1 MSDMTEIRVSLYDK
15 TIEWD
20 TMEDDKKNRQGLNDA
35 IKGLNRTKQV
45 SMTHQCAVFVSR
57 HDIGVTEG
65 TEDLADIITRVILM
79 YDLEEMF
86 ITKVL
91 NEIVS
96 LTIDGW
102 DDYEMPG
109 FNVIVCYE

>member
-1 MSDMTEIRVSLYDK
+1 
-15 TIEWD
+15 
-20 TMEDDKKNRQGLNDA
+20 MEDDKKKRQGLNDA
-35 IKGLNRTKQV
+35 IKRLNRTQKRD
-45 SMTHQCAVFVSR
+45 MTYQCAVFTSR
-57 HDIGVTEG
+57 HDLGITEG

-79 YDLEEMF
+79 YDLEEMC

-96 LTIDGW
+96 WTIDGW

-109 FNVIVCYE
+109 FSVIVCYE

>member
-1 MSDMTEIRVSLYDK
+1 MTEIRVNLYDR

-20 TMEDDKKNRQGLNDA
+20 TTEDDKKKRHGLNNA
-35 IKGLNRTKQV
+35 IKGLDRTQKRD
-45 SMTHQCAVFVSR
+45 MTYQCAVFTSR

-65 TEDLADIITRVILM
+65 TEDLADIITKIILT

-96 LTIDGW
+96 LTIDVW

-109 FNVIVCYE
+109 FSVIVCYE

>member
-1 MSDMTEIRVSLYDK
+1 MTEIRVSLYDR

-20 TMEDDKKNRQGLNDA
+20 TMEDDSKNRQGLNDA
-35 IKGLNRTKQV
+35 IKRLNRTQQV

-57 HDIGVTEG
+57 HDIGITEG
-65 TEDLADIITRVILM
+65 TEDLADIITSVILT

-91 NEIVS
+91 NNIVS
-96 LTIDGW
+96 WTINVW

>member
-1 MSDMTEIRVSLYDK
+1 MTDIRVSLYDR

-20 TMEDDKKNRQGLNDA
+20 VMKDDKKKRHELNNA
-35 IKGLNRTKQV
+35 IKGLNRTQQV

-57 HDIGVTEG
+57 HDIGITEG

>member
-1 MSDMTEIRVSLYDK
+1 MTEIRVNLYDR
-15 TIEWD
+15 TIKWD
-20 TMEDDKKNRQGLNDA
+20 TMEDDKKKRYRLNNA
-35 IKGLNRTKQV
+35 IKRLDRTQKRD
-45 SMTHQCAVFVSR
+45 MTYQCAVFTSR
-57 HDIGVTEG
+57 HDIGITEG
-65 TEDLADIITRVILM
+65 TEDLADIITKIILT

-96 LTIDGW
+96 WTIDVW

-109 FNVIVCYE
+109 FSVIVCYE

>member
-1 MSDMTEIRVSLYDK
+1 MTKIRVSLYDR

-20 TMEDDKKNRQGLNDA
+20 TMEDDKKKRRGLNNA
-35 IKGLNRTKQV
+35 IKRLNRKQQV
-45 SMTHQCAVFVSR
+45 DMTYQCAVFVSR
-57 HDIGVTEG
+57 HDIGITEG
-65 TEDLADIITRVILM
+65 TEDLADIITSVILT

-91 NEIVS
+91 NNIVS
-96 LTIDGW
+96 WTINVW

>member
-1 MSDMTEIRVSLYDK
+1 MTEIRVNLYDK

-20 TMEDDKKNRQGLNDA
+20 TMEDDKKKRRGLNNA
-35 IKGLNRTKQV
+35 IKGLNRTQQV

-57 HDIGVTEG
+57 HDIGITEG

-96 LTIDGW
+96 LTIDVW

>member
-1 MSDMTEIRVSLYDK
+1 MTDIRVSLYDK

-20 TMEDDKKNRQGLNDA
+20 VMKDDKKKRHGLNDA
-35 IKGLNRTKQV
+35 IKGLNRTQQV

-57 HDIGVTEG
+57 HDIGITEG

-96 LTIDGW
+96 LTIDVW

>member
-1 MSDMTEIRVSLYDK
+1 MTEIRVSLYDR
-15 TIEWD
+15 TIKWD
-20 TMEDDKKNRQGLNDA
+20 TMEDDKKKRRGLNDA
-35 IKGLNRTKQV
+35 IKRLNRKQQV
-45 SMTHQCAVFVSR
+45 DMTYQCAVFVSR
-57 HDIGVTEG
+57 HDIGITEG

-96 LTIDGW
+96 LTIDVW

>member
-1 MSDMTEIRVSLYDK
+1 MTEIRVNLYDR

-20 TMEDDKKNRQGLNDA
+20 TTEDDKKKRYRLNNA
-35 IKGLNRTKQV
+35 IKRLNRTKQV
-45 SMTHQCAVFVSR
+45 DMTHQCAVFVSR
-57 HDIGVTEG
+57 HDIGITEG

>member
-1 MSDMTEIRVSLYDK
+1 MTEIRVNLYDR

-20 TMEDDKKNRQGLNDA
+20 TTEDDKKKRRGLNDA
-35 IKGLNRTKQV
+35 IKGLNRTQQV
-45 SMTHQCAVFVSR
+45 SMTHQCAVFTSR
-57 HDIGVTEG
+57 HDIGITEG
-65 TEDLADIITRVILM
+65 TEDLADIITKIILT

-86 ITKVL
+86 ITNVL

-96 LTIDGW
+96 LTIDVW

>member
-1 MSDMTEIRVSLYDK
+1 MNLYDRM
-15 TIEWD
+15 IEWNV
-20 TMEDDKKNRQGLNDA
+20 MKDDKRKRHELNDA
-35 IKGLNRTKQV
+35 IKGLNRTQQV

-57 HDIGVTEG
+57 HDIGITEG

-96 LTIDGW
+96 LTIDVW

>member
-1 MSDMTEIRVSLYDK
+1 MTEIRVNLYDK

-20 TMEDDKKNRQGLNDA
+20 TMEDDKKKRNGLNNA

-45 SMTHQCAVFVSR
+45 DMTYQCAVFVSR
-57 HDIGVTEG
+57 HDIGVTES

-79 YDLEEMF
+79 YDLEEIF

-96 LTIDGW
+96 LTIDVW

-109 FNVIVCYE
+109 FSVIVCYE

>member
-1 MSDMTEIRVSLYDK
+1 MTEIRVSLYDR
-15 TIEWD
+15 TIKWD
-20 TMEDDKKNRQGLNDA
+20 TMEDDKKKRRGLNDA
-35 IKGLNRTKQV
+35 IKRLNRKQQV
-45 SMTHQCAVFVSR
+45 DMTYQCAVFVSR
-57 HDIGVTEG
+57 HDIGITEG
-65 TEDLADIITRVILM
+65 TEDLADIITSVILT

-91 NEIVS
+91 NNIVS
-96 LTIDGW
+96 WTINVW

>member
-1 MSDMTEIRVSLYDK
+1 MTDIRVSLYDK

-20 TMEDDKKNRQGLNDA
+20 VMKDDKKKRHELNDA
-35 IKGLNRTKQV
+35 IKGLNRTQQV
-45 SMTHQCAVFVSR
+45 DMTHQCAVFVSR
-57 HDIGVTEG
+57 HDIGITEG
-65 TEDLADIITRVILM
+65 TEDLADIITSVILT

-86 ITKVL
+86 ITNVL
-91 NEIVS
+91 NNIVS
-96 LTIDGW
+96 WTINVW

>member
-1 MSDMTEIRVSLYDK
+1 MTEIRVNLYDK

-20 TMEDDKKNRQGLNDA
+20 TMEDDKKNRRGLNNA
-35 IKGLNRTKQV
+35 IKGLNRTQQV

-57 HDIGVTEG
+57 HDIGITEG
-65 TEDLADIITRVILM
+65 TEDLADIITRIILM

-96 LTIDGW
+96 LTIDVW

-109 FNVIVCYE
+109 FSVIVCYE

>member
-1 MSDMTEIRVSLYDK
+1 MTEIRVNLYDR

-20 TMEDDKKNRQGLNDA
+20 TMEDDKKKRRGLNNA
-35 IKGLNRTKQV
+35 IKGLNRTQQTN
-45 SMTHQCAVFVSR
+45 MTYQCAVFVSR
-57 HDIGVTEG
+57 HDIGITEG

>member
-1 MSDMTEIRVSLYDK
+1 MTEIRVNLYDK
-15 TIEWD
+15 MIEWD

-35 IKGLNRTKQV
+35 IKRLNRTKQV
-45 SMTHQCAVFVSR
+45 DMTHQCAVFVSR

>member
-1 MSDMTEIRVSLYDK
+1 MTEIRVSLYDR
-15 TIEWD
+15 TIKWD
-20 TMEDDKKNRQGLNDA
+20 TMEDDKKKRRGLNDA
-35 IKGLNRTKQV
+35 IKRLNRKQQV
-45 SMTHQCAVFVSR
+45 DMTYQCAVFVSK
-57 HDIGVTEG
+57 HDIGITEG
-65 TEDLADIITRVILM
+65 TEDLADIITSVILT

-91 NEIVS
+91 NNIVS
-96 LTIDGW
+96 WTINVW

>member
-1 MSDMTEIRVSLYDK
+1 MTEIRVNLYDR

-35 IKGLNRTKQV
+35 IKGLNRTQQV
-45 SMTHQCAVFVSR
+45 SMTHQCAVFTSR

-65 TEDLADIITRVILM
+65 TEDLADIITKIILT

-86 ITKVL
+86 ITKIL

-96 LTIDGW
+96 LTIDVW

>member
-1 MSDMTEIRVSLYDK
+1 MTEIRVSLYDR

-20 TMEDDKKNRQGLNDA
+20 VMKDDKKNRHELNDA
-35 IKGLNRTKQV
+35 IKGLNRTQQV

-57 HDIGVTEG
+57 HDIGITEG

>member
-1 MSDMTEIRVSLYDK
+1 MTEIRVNLYDK

-20 TMEDDKKNRQGLNDA
+20 TMEDDKKKRNGLNNA

-45 SMTHQCAVFVSR
+45 DMTYQCAVFVSR
-57 HDIGVTEG
+57 HDIGVTES

-79 YDLEEMF
+79 YDLEEIF

-109 FNVIVCYE
+109 FSVIVCYE

>member
-1 MSDMTEIRVSLYDK
+1 MTEIRVNLYDK

-20 TMEDDKKNRQGLNDA
+20 TMEDDKKKRRGLNNA
-35 IKGLNRTKQV
+35 IKRLNRKQQV
-45 SMTHQCAVFVSR
+45 DMTYQCAVFVSR
-57 HDIGVTEG
+57 HDIGITEG
-65 TEDLADIITRVILM
+65 TEDLADIITSVILT

-91 NEIVS
+91 NNIVS
-96 LTIDGW
+96 WTINVW

>member
-1 MSDMTEIRVSLYDK
+1 MTEIRVSLYDK

-35 IKGLNRTKQV
+35 IKRLDRTQQAD
-45 SMTHQCAVFVSR
+45 MTYQCAVFVSR
-57 HDIGVTEG
+57 HDIGITEG
-65 TEDLADIITRVILM
+65 TEDLADIITSVILT

-96 LTIDGW
+96 LTIDVW

>member
-1 MSDMTEIRVSLYDK
+1 MTEIRVSLYDK

-20 TMEDDKKNRQGLNDA
+20 TMEDDKKKRHGLNNA

-45 SMTHQCAVFVSR
+45 DMTYQCAVFVSR

-96 LTIDGW
+96 LTIDVW

-109 FNVIVCYE
+109 FSVIVCYE

>member
-1 MSDMTEIRVSLYDK
+1 MTDIRVSLYDR

-20 TMEDDKKNRQGLNDA
+20 VMKDDKKKRHELNDA
-35 IKGLNRTKQV
+35 IKGLNRTQQV

-57 HDIGVTEG
+57 HDIGITEG

>member
-1 MSDMTEIRVSLYDK
+1 MTEIRVSLYDR

-20 TMEDDKKNRQGLNDA
+20 TMEDDKKKRRGLNNA
-35 IKGLNRTKQV
+35 IKRLNRKQQV
-45 SMTHQCAVFVSR
+45 DMTYQCAVFVSR
-57 HDIGVTEG
+57 HDIGITEG

-96 LTIDGW
+96 LTIDVW

>member
-1 MSDMTEIRVSLYDK
+1 MNNAIKRLDRTQTRDMTY
-15 TIEWD
+15 
-20 TMEDDKKNRQGLNDA
+20 
-35 IKGLNRTKQV
+35 
-45 SMTHQCAVFVSR
+45 QCAVFVSR
-57 HDIGVTEG
+57 HDIGITEG
-65 TEDLADIITRVILM
+65 TEDLADIITSVILT

-91 NEIVS
+91 NNIVS
-96 LTIDGW
+96 WTINVW

>member
-1 MSDMTEIRVSLYDK
+1 MTEIRVNLYDR
-15 TIEWD
+15 TIKWD
-20 TMEDDKKNRQGLNDA
+20 TTEDDKKKRYRLNNA
-35 IKGLNRTKQV
+35 IKRLNRTKQV
-45 SMTHQCAVFVSR
+45 DMTHQCAVFVSR
-57 HDIGVTEG
+57 HDIGITEG

>member
-1 MSDMTEIRVSLYDK
+1 MTEIRVSLYDR

-20 TMEDDKKNRQGLNDA
+20 TMEDDKKKRQGLNDA
-35 IKGLNRTKQV
+35 IKRLNRKQQV
-45 SMTHQCAVFVSR
+45 DMTYQCAVFVSR
-57 HDIGVTEG
+57 HDIGITEG
-65 TEDLADIITRVILM
+65 TEDLADIITSVILT
-79 YDLEEMF
+79 YDLEKMF

-91 NEIVS
+91 NNIVS
-96 LTIDGW
+96 WTINVW

>member
-1 MSDMTEIRVSLYDK
+1 MTEIRVNLYDR

-20 TMEDDKKNRQGLNDA
+20 TMEDDKKKRHGLNNA
-35 IKGLNRTKQV
+35 IKRLDRTQKRD
-45 SMTHQCAVFVSR
+45 MTYQCAVFTSR

-65 TEDLADIITRVILM
+65 TEDLADIITKIILT

-86 ITKVL
+86 ITKIL

-96 LTIDGW
+96 WTIDVW

-109 FNVIVCYE
+109 FSVIVCYE

>member
-1 MSDMTEIRVSLYDK
+1 MTEIRVNLYDR

-20 TMEDDKKNRQGLNDA
+20 TMEDDKKKRYRLNNA
-35 IKGLNRTKQV
+35 IKGLDRTQKRD
-45 SMTHQCAVFVSR
+45 MTYQCAVFTSR

-65 TEDLADIITRVILM
+65 TEDLADIITKIILT

-96 LTIDGW
+96 LTIDVW

-109 FNVIVCYE
+109 FSVIVCYE

>member
-1 MSDMTEIRVSLYDK
+1 MTEIRVNLYDK

-20 TMEDDKKNRQGLNDA
+20 TMEDDKKKRYRLNNA
-35 IKGLNRTKQV
+35 IKRLNRTKQV
-45 SMTHQCAVFVSR
+45 DMTHQCAVFVSR
-57 HDIGVTEG
+57 HDIGITEG

>member
-1 MSDMTEIRVSLYDK
+1 MTEIRVNLYDK
-15 TIEWD
+15 MIEWD
-20 TMEDDKKNRQGLNDA
+20 TMEDDKKNRHGLNNA
-35 IKGLNRTKQV
+35 IKRLNRTKQV
-45 SMTHQCAVFVSR
+45 DMTHQCAVFVSR
-57 HDIGVTEG
+57 HDIGITEG

>member
-1 MSDMTEIRVSLYDK
+1 MTEIRVSLYDM
-15 TIEWD
+15 TIKWD
-20 TMEDDKKNRQGLNDA
+20 VMKDDKKKRRGLNNA
-35 IKGLNRTKQV
+35 IKRLDRKQQV
-45 SMTHQCAVFVSR
+45 DMTYQCAVFVSR
-57 HDIGVTEG
+57 HDIGITEG
-65 TEDLADIITRVILM
+65 TEDLADIITSVILT